1 MGSYSLDFLARPFA
15 LVYRQN
21 AVNHCP
27 GCTHTNWMIGRMVA
41 ECGFCG
47 TVLPL
52 RDSALLA
59 TGQRRGVPQLA
70 AAA

>member
-1 MGSYSLDFLARPFA
+1 MGSYSLDFASRPFA

-59 TGQRRGVPQLA
+59 ASPRRSLPPIA

>member
-1 MGSYSLDFLARPFA
+1 MTAPSWKMEARAYA
-15 LVYRQN
+15 LVYRPEV
-21 AVNHCP
+21 VNHCP
-27 GCTHTNWMIGRMVA
+27 GCTHTNWLVGRMVA

-59 TGQRRGVPQLA
+59 TGQKRQTHRLA
-70 AAA
+70 AA

>member
-1 MGSYSLDFLARPFA
+1 MGSTSLDFLSRPFS

-27 GCTHTNWMIGRMVA
+27 GCTHTNWLIGRMVA
-41 ECGFCG
+41 ECAFCG
-47 TVLPL
+47 TALPL
-52 RDSALLA
+52 RDSASLA
-59 TGQRRGVPQLA
+59 TGQRRGVPFA